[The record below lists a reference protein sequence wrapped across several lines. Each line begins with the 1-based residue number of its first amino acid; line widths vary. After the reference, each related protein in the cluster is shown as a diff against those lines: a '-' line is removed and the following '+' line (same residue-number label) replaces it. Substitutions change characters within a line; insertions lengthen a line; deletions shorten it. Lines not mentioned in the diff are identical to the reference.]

1 MKKLLNLLGSVGLL
15 VTPTI
20 TIVSCNSKN
29 KTESAPKEET
39 DNTKFFSEAIKDFKN
54 EVIDIVTTNVLE
66 ANKSLIEIENKS
78 QQNSFLNKANIERYS
93 GKEKDLVKKEDKESL
108 YKDVFTKMYVS
119 KIKEEINNLKN
130 LNKYTLILGNLNEVF
145 EDLEIEWPSLKID
158 YNEDFGDST
167 NLKQVGNE
175 DKPFASNVYLQF
187 EIKTSYIDQA
197 NKRADFSVKKDFTYS
212 LTNSKVIELLGKTVL
227 NDMEYGY
234 LLNGKE
240 KSKAWLDSSSLNMK
254 DKDKHLVD
262 NNSEVENYFN
272 NSSFNKDLT
281 DTVKKVLEDNNHDSP
296 WVKNAKL
303 AFSENRGFSK
313 IEWKYKLNSN
323 MMERPKLYFVSDS
336 IYGDAEKLFNYV
348 FNRKEDI
355 VKENKILGGVS
366 QDVDVQIYNH
376 LGIVWSDMVK
386 KYSNEID
393 KFKDNVAK
401 KIPGETNTEKIKTF
415 DFSSTSNIGY
425 VYLKDLELKIGDKYT
440 QKLPEFRLLTAYSID
455 KENKNWTGDT
465 IKGYEHSKTFES
477 AYHNTIKGVNSF
489 RQTFG
494 IVDKSSAG
502 GFTSITGQTPGIA
515 KNLWTTFNSS
525 EAWLKYGVNDSLSL
539 NNGIQKEH
547 RDYLLKTGNQEI
559 FGWALF
565 GEKSNT
571 KVKVTT
577 KGYIN
582 SGTVLGAQGNPFE
595 DVNLRLDFININFRL
610 PGYWNARAEGKTII
624 GRAS

>member
-145 EDLEIEWPSLKID
+145 EDLEIKWPSLSIT
-158 YNEDFGDST
+158 YNENFEDST

-175 DKPFASNVYLQF
+175 DKPFASNVYLEF
-187 EIKTSYIDQA
+187 EIKTTYIDQA
-197 NKRADFSVKKDFTYS
+197 NNKADFSVKKDFIYS

-234 LLNGKE
+234 LMNGKE
-240 KSKAWLDSSSLNMK
+240 QSKAWLDSSSLKME
-254 DKDKHLVD
+254 DKDKNLLD
-262 NNSEVENYFN
+262 NNSVVENYFN
-272 NSSFNKDLT
+272 NNLFNKDLT
-281 DTVKKVLEDNNHDSP
+281 DSVKKVLEDNNHDSP

-303 AFSENRGFSK
+303 SFSENKGFSK
-313 IEWKYKLNSN
+313 IEWKSKLNSN
-323 MMERPKLYFVSDS
+323 RMQKPKLYYISNTL
-336 IYGDAEKLFNYV
+336 YGDAERLFNYV
-348 FNRKEDI
+348 FNRKEEI
-355 VKENKILGGVS
+355 EKENKVLGGVS
-366 QDVDVQIYNH
+366 QEVDVQIYNH
-376 LGIVWSDMVK
+376 LSSVWTDMVEN
-386 KYSNEID
+386 YRNEID
-393 KFKDNVAK
+393 LFKEKAKEKLDSNNYEKFKA
-401 KIPGETNTEKIKTF
+401 F
-415 DFSSTSNIGY
+415 DLSSTSNFGF
-425 VYLKDLELKIGDKYT
+425 VYLKGLELKIGSYS
-440 QKLPEFRLLTAYSID
+440 QKLPEFRLLTAYSVD
-455 KENKNWTGDT
+455 KQNKNWNG
-465 IKGYEHSKTFES
+465 SKINDFKESKAFES

-515 KNLWTTFNSS
+515 KNLWSTFNSS

-547 RDYLLKTGNQEI
+547 REYLLKTGNQEI
-559 FGWALF
+559 FGWTLF
-565 GEKSNT
+565 GERSNT
-571 KVKVTT
+571 KVKVTS

-582 SGTVLGAQGNPFE
+582 SGTVLEAQGNPTE
-595 DVNLRLDFININFRL
+595 DVNFRLDFININFRI
-610 PGYWNARAEGKTII
+610 PGYWNIPAKGKTII
-624 GRAS
+624 GRV